1 MNYFLGLIITL
12 AFQFYSTQDI
22 PFEKIESAFNNANAE
37 ALVEVSKSKLLLNID
52 GVEGV
57 YSKAQSIQIFKTFFN
72 TNPPETFSISFKSS
86 EKQSG
91 TFALGNYV
99 SNKQEVFKIK
109 MKFLNENTNY
119 LIESMVIQKQ

>member
-1 MNYFLGLIITL
+1 MNYFLGLLITF

-72 TNPPETFSISFKSS
+72 THPPENFSISFKSS

-91 TFALGNYV
+91 TLALGSYV

-109 MKFLNENTNY
+109 MKFLNENSNY